1 MSRKIEMTWVCSS
14 CDLRNLG
21 RHKACQTCGNPK
33 DSSEKYEMP
42 GETRSVASVTDAKLL
57 RQASAG
63 RDWRCKY
70 CGSDQMRLD
79 HRCAEC
85 GAESADGAEVRD
97 GAAPTPQG
105 VAVAPP
111 LPASSS
117 FAVRPF
123 ATPTAAA
130 APQRGRRSPYPF
142 GLRLGAFIGAISAA
156 LLSCALGC
164 VALGGIAAWWSN
176 RPRDVQVA
184 ATRWEQV
191 VHVDRYR
198 VFDREGFTEAQNATA
213 FDMRPLGQ
221 RHHHDEQVFDHNET
235 VHFTERVQDGYDS
248 ESYTEQV
255 SCGQDCTTSPE
266 SCHEECSSDDNGFAS
281 CHNVCSGGGQS
292 CTTRYCSETRTRQVP
307 RYRDEPRTRE
317 EPRYRAEPRFA
328 EWFAFKQWEWA
339 EDRVLRE
346 SGADCTARWPSA
358 ERVHL
363 AVGLAP
369 GEQERERREA
379 TYNVRFADDDAAS
392 YTLVPSSETDFA
404 RFPPRSRHRIRASGQ
419 EVVELLGPGE

>member
-14 CDLRNLG
+14 CDFRNLG
-21 RHKACQTCGNPK
+21 RHKTCQTCGSPK
-33 DSSEKYEMP
+33 DSSEKFEMP
-42 GETRSVASVTDAKLL
+42 SDTRSVASVTDAKLL

-70 CGSDQMRLD
+70 CGSDQLRLD

-85 GAESADGAEVRD
+85 GAESAEGTEVRD
-97 GAAPTPQG
+97 GTAPTPAPQG
-105 VAVAPP
+105 FAAVAPP
-111 LPASSS
+111 LPGSPPYAAQS
-117 FAVRPF
+117 FAAR
-123 ATPTAAA
+123 T
-130 APQRGRRSPYPF
+130 QRGRPSSYPF
-142 GLRLGAFIGAISAA
+142 GLRFGAFIIAISAA

-164 VALGGIAAWWSN
+164 VALGGIASWWSN

-184 ATRWEQV
+184 ATRWEHV
-191 VHVDRYR
+191 VHVDRFR
-198 VFDREGFTEAQNATA
+198 VFDREGFAEAQNATA
-213 FDMRPLGQ
+213 FEVRPLGE
-221 RHHHDEQVFDHNET
+221 RHHHDEQVLDHYET

-255 SCGQDCTTSPE
+255 SCGQDCTTTPE

-281 CHNVCSGGGQS
+281 CHDVCSGGGQS
-292 CTTRYCSETRTRQVP
+292 CTTRYCSETRTRQVL

-317 EPRYRAEPRFA
+317 QPRYRAEARFA
-328 EWFAFKQWEWA
+328 EWFAFKQWEWG

-346 SGADCTARWPSA
+346 SGSDSAARWPSA

-363 AVGLAP
+363 SVGLAP

-379 TYNVRFADDDAAS
+379 TYSVRFADDDDGA
-392 YTLVPSSETDFA
+392 YTFVPSSEAEFA
-404 RFPPRSRHRIRASGQ
+404 RFPRGSRHRIRASGQ
-419 EVVELLGPGE
+419 EVAAVLGPAE